1 MGGEDTD
8 SYTLDRLHQA
18 QRLQHADGL
27 PDHRARNVELIFQM
41 FGQHDVA
48 GGKGAAH
55 DPGSQMLYGAVVE
68 AG

>member
-1 MGGEDTD
+1 
-8 SYTLDRLHQA
+8 
-18 QRLQHADGL
+18 
-27 PDHRARNVELIFQM
+27 M

-55 DPGSQMLYGAVVE
+55 NPGSQMLYGAMVE